1 MASVKRELI
10 IEAPAEQIWAV
21 IRDFVAGPVRMAP
34 GFATESKLD
43 GQDIRVVEFADGST
57 LRERLITLDED
68 ERRFVYSIIG
78 GSVTPAHDNASMQVF
93 PHGEAHTR
101 FVWRHDVLPA
111 ELAEAFSAGMDEG
124 LRVFKQTREAA
135 V

>member
-1 MASVKRELI
+1 MASVKKELI
-10 IEAPAEQIWAV
+10 IEAPAEQIWAI

-34 GFATESKLD
+34 GFATDSKLD
-43 GQDIRVVEFADGST
+43 GQDVRVVEFANGST

-78 GSVTPAHDNASMQVF
+78 GSVTPAHNNASMQVF
-93 PHGEAHTR
+93 PHGDAHTR

-111 ELAEAFSAGMDEG
+111 ELAEAFSPGMDEG
-124 LRVFKQTREAA
+124 LRVFKQTQEAA